1 MELMSE
7 EILTPPRDAAS
18 VVLLRQGDT
27 GALEVL
33 LMRRHDS
40 SDVLGG
46 VCVFPG
52 GKVDPADAHVP
63 LPAGR
68 ERELIERLGEPALS
82 DAAVAALYAAAARE
96 TLEEASV
103 RLEAEAL
110 YPWARWITPRVPAM
124 MRKRFDTRFF
134 LAVLPPGQEVRHD
147 EHEMVESLWIS
158 PRSALECYWK
168 GEIRFAPPQIMSLA
182 HLARHPTSAAAIEHA
197 RGRPPG
203 LIEPQS
209 FQEEG
214 ARVLVYPGDP
224 RHTVPTRVLPGPS
237 RLYWRNE
244 RFEPQGGFEGYFR
257 D

>member
-1 MELMSE
+1 M
-7 EILTPPRDAAS
+7 
-18 VVLLRQGDT
+18 
-27 GALEVL
+27 
-33 LMRRHDS
+33 
-40 SDVLGG
+40 
-46 VCVFPG
+46 
-52 GKVDPADAHVP
+52 
-63 LPAGR
+63 
-68 ERELIERLGEPALS
+68 
-82 DAAVAALYAAAARE
+82 
-96 TLEEASV
+96 
-103 RLEAEAL
+103 
-110 YPWARWITPRVPAM
+110 
-124 MRKRFDTRFF
+124 
-134 LAVLPPGQEVRHD
+134 AVLPPGQSVRHD
-147 EHEMVESLWIS
+147 ERETVESAWLT
-158 PRSALECYWK
+158 PRRALARYWA

-244 RFEPQGGFEGYFR
+244 RFEPQGGFEGYFA